1 MENNIDFNQLE
12 SSINSLNLVF
22 EENTA
27 KAINRNVT
35 ARNWLIGFYIVN
47 YEQNGKDRA
56 KYGDKVV
63 RHLADRLN
71 RKSLSYRNLMLYRQ
85 FYLEF
90 KALEPPIFD
99 YVLNEFKADERL
111 IPTIEPSLVN
121 CAITDCTI
129 GQTASAQ
136 SKQELLESNLA
147 IGDCQIVQT
156 ASAQLKHDLAETNL
170 ANSACQIQA
179 PIGQSVIAQFDDKLQ
194 IPPEKLFSHL
204 SFTHFSLILSVE
216 NPLARVFYE
225 LETIKSTWSVREL
238 KRQIQTNYFERSAI
252 SRNPE
257 KMSRYI
263 QSGSE
268 KMELAEIVKSPFVY
282 EFLGMKDSEIIEESD
297 LEEALVNHLE
307 KFILELGN
315 GFCFETRQKRFLIDD
330 DYFFCDLVFYHRIL
344 KCHVLIDLKA
354 KKIKY
359 DDIAQMNLYLSY
371 YRHNIMQSDDNP
383 PIGILMCTEAGKELV
398 KYATDGIDA
407 NLFIQK
413 YKLNLPS
420 EEKLT
425 EWLRKE
431 IEKEARK

>member
-1 MENNIDFNQLE
+1 MYMENNIDFNQLE

-56 KYGDKVV
+56 KYGERTLQK
-63 RHLADRLN
+63 LAEDLN
-71 RKSLSYRNLMLYRQ
+71 KKSLSYRNLRLYRQ
-85 FYLEF
+85 FFLDF
-90 KALEPPIFD
+90 RTLKKPIFD

-121 CAITDCTI
+121 CAISDCTI

-136 SKQELLESNLA
+136 SKQELVESNLA
-147 IGDCQIVQT
+147 
-156 ASAQLKHDLAETNL
+156 
-170 ANSACQIQA
+170 NSVCQIQA
-179 PIGQSVIAQFDDKLQ
+179 PIGQSLIAQSDDKLQ

-204 SFTHFSLILSVE
+204 SFSHFSLILSVE

-282 EFLGMKDSEIIEESD
+282 EFLGMKDREIIEESD

>member
-1 MENNIDFNQLE
+1 MTKNIDFNQLE
-12 SSINSLNLVF
+12 NSISSLNLVF

-27 KAINRNVT
+27 KAINRNIT

-56 KYGDKVV
+56 KYGERTLQK
-63 RHLADRLN
+63 LAEDLN
-71 RKSLSYRNLMLYRQ
+71 KKSLSYRNLRLYRQ
-85 FYLEF
+85 FFLDF
-90 KALEPPIFD
+90 RTLKKPIFD
-99 YVLNEFKADERL
+99 YVLNEFKTDERL
-111 IPTIEPSLVN
+111 IPTIELSLDN
-121 CAITDCTI
+121 TAISDCTI

-156 ASAQLKHDLAETNL
+156 ASAQLKHDLAESNL
-170 ANSACQIQA
+170 ANSVCQIQA
-179 PIGQSVIAQFDDKLQ
+179 PIRQSVIAQFDDKLQ

-225 LETIKSTWSVREL
+225 LETIKGTWSVREL

-263 QSGSE
+263 QSGSA

-398 KYATDGIDA
+398 KYATDGIDT

-431 IEKEARK
+431 IEKEVRK